1 LSKHSGRLR
10 IAAMAILVGID
21 EAGYGPHLG
30 PLVVA
35 AAAIEFAGDTP
46 PEPGFWG
53 ALEAHVR
60 DRPGGAGDHV
70 VICDSKLAYGG
81 ARDLCVLE
89 RTVLGFLAAAGARPR
104 SLADLLRATCVRAAS
119 ESAPGLPCE
128 DGMAAACPPAGGP
141 PLRGHVSPA
150 GDSMPGERRAGH
162 ATRDAEPWDKPHA
175 LALPHAAGAEDVA
188 SAAGHVAKGL
198 ASLGAKPGG
207 LWANA
212 APAARLNRLMD
223 GQRNKAGALFALAA
237 DLVAEVQGRWPHD
250 PIHVTMDRHGGR
262 RYYAKLLA
270 GAFPM
275 IPVET
280 LEESPGQ
287 SRYRLARGQA
297 PISVTVRDRCET
309 WSLPTALASM
319 AAKYVRELHMAQ
331 LNAYFQT
338 LVPGLRPTAGYGLDA
353 WRFLDDVA
361 AARAAAGVPDA
372 AILRSR

>member
-1 LSKHSGRLR
+1 MAAPQRCCGLHLLGRARMGLWKSPGHSR
-10 IAAMAILVGID
+10 IARMAVLAGID

-35 AAAIEFAGDTP
+35 AAAIDFSGDALP
-46 PEPGFWG
+46 DPDLWG
-53 ALEAHVR
+53 PLQAHVR
-60 DRPGGAGDHV
+60 ERPSGESGRALVCDSKRAYGGAGD
-70 VICDSKLAYGG
+70 LA
-81 ARDLCVLE
+81 VLE
-89 RTVLGFLAAAGARPR
+89 RTVLGFLAAAGMTPR
-104 SLADLLRATCVRAAS
+104 SLAELVQVTSVHPS
-119 ESAPGLPCE
+119 
-128 DGMAAACPPAGGP
+128 
-141 PLRGHVSPA
+141 A
-150 GDSMPGERRAGH
+150 GDEAGDGSL
-162 ATRDAEPWDKPHA
+162 RPWHHPDA
-175 LALPHAAGAEDVA
+175 LALPRAAGAEDIA
-188 SAAGHVAKGL
+188 SAAEHFAKGL
-198 ASLGAKPGG
+198 AGLDAKPGG
-207 LWANA
+207 LWANV

-237 DLVAEVQGRWPHD
+237 DLVSEVQGRWPSD

-280 LEESPGQ
+280 VEESPAR
-287 SRYRLARGQA
+287 SRYRLARGEA
-297 PISVTVRDRCET
+297 PVQVTVCARCET

-319 AAKYVRELHMAQ
+319 AAKYVRELHMVQ
-331 LNAYFQT
+331 LNAYFQA

-372 AILRSR
+372 ALLRRR